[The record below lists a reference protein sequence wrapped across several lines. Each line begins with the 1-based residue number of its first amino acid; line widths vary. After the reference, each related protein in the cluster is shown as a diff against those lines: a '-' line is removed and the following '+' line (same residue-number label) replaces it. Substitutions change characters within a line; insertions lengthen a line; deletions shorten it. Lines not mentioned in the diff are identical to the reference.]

1 MEEFQEDYTVD
12 IFHDFFNQISSH
24 SLPPQFFLELI
35 AILTLVAVVN
45 YWLLIPTFIMSLL
58 FYGLRHIYVHTA
70 RSIKRIEAMSKY
82 SYTLTYIYDD
92 EVMEFS
98 CIMYALYQH
107 SIMTPTIK
115 IHETYVSYL
124 TELMSR
130 IVPKQNNNNE
140 KRKGDDMMNK
150 CNLYFSTKSN
160 IFPCKFNISRIN
172 DDTCI

>member
-1 MEEFQEDYTVD
+1 
-12 IFHDFFNQISSH
+12 
-24 SLPPQFFLELI
+24 
-35 AILTLVAVVN
+35 
-45 YWLLIPTFIMSLL
+45 MSLL

-98 CIMYALYQH
+98 SIMYALYQH

-124 TELMSR
+124 TELMYR

-140 KRKGDDMMNK
+140 KRKGWG
-150 CNLYFSTKSN
+150 
-160 IFPCKFNISRIN
+160 
-172 DDTCI
+172 